1 MSINSFLRPAGNF
14 VKDLGNGQQG
24 AVTVRDYRH
33 AARIFTDADFRL
45 SPKYGFLF
53 YVEFDFNPL
62 ITNVSNTSSQEMGM
76 IVKTVSLPKFTMDV
90 KTHNAYNRKNYVQNS
105 IKYDPVSIVFHDDQS
120 NTITN
125 FWYDYYSFYYQDPKY
140 VDATYAL
147 SHKYVNRPSFDWGY
161 GLNPGAVGN
170 NNPNG
175 YQAYQY
181 IQAIRIYSLYQKQFS
196 EYELINPIITK
207 FDHGQHANGETT
219 SLLEHSMT
227 VEFETVKYYTGY
239 TTGNTAGG
247 YIDLH
252 YDTQPSPISPG
263 QGTDLVDDGNG
274 GFVHA
279 SDQIGD
285 LAGTGALIT
294 PNRSSAVIQSE
305 LKNIGSIND
314 SNAVGYSTT
323 NGGTNARGY
332 SLPNLGNLP
341 TGLASTNALLNSA
354 QITLVNQASSAVGN
368 ASSQLVGKLT
378 QSVNPAVLGVVAT
391 VAAGGGGQLVKTAE
405 NFAIVAGTNLATSAL
420 QKGLTTALN
429 GVGTT
434 VGTALSDYATTA
446 NKELGKV
453 AGSLFGVSG
462 QTLSQEISG
471 LYNNVTQS
479 ITNLAGG
486 NGFITNIDLLANQ
499 YGAADAAVAQATAA
513 YSANAPSY
521 AIQDIA
527 PPF

>member
-14 VKDLGNGQQG
+14 VKDLDNGQQG
-24 AVTVRDYRH
+24 TVTVRDYRH
-33 AARIFTDADFRL
+33 AARIFTDADYRL

-62 ITNVSNTSSQEMGM
+62 ITNISNTSSQEMGM

-120 NTITN
+120 NTVTN
-125 FWYDYYSFYYQDPKY
+125 FWYDYYSFYYQDQKY

-161 GLNPGAVGN
+161 SLNPGVVGN

-181 IQAIRIYSLYQKQFS
+181 IQAIRIYSLYQKKFS

-207 FDHGQHANGETT
+207 FDHGQHTNGENTNV
-219 SLLEHSMT
+219 LENSMT
-227 VEFETVKYYTGY
+227 IEFETVKYYTGY

-252 YDTQPSPISPG
+252 YDNQPSPISPSD
-263 QGTDLVDDGNG
+263 GTDLVDNGTG
-274 GFVHA
+274 GFNRTP
-279 SDQIGD
+279 DQITD
-285 LAGTGALIT
+285 LAGTGSLIT
-294 PNRSSAVIQSE
+294 PSNSGIIQTT
-305 LKNIGSIND
+305 LNNIGGINV

-323 NGGTNARGY
+323 YGGKNSGGY

-341 TGLASTNALLNSA
+341 TGLASTTALLNSA
-354 QITLVNQASSAVGN
+354 QITLANQVGSAVGN
-368 ASSQLVGKLT
+368 ASSQLVGQLT
-378 QSVNPAVLGVVAT
+378 KSVNPAVVGIVAT
-391 VAAGGGGQLVKTAE
+391 VAAGGGGQLLKTAE

-446 NKELGKV
+446 NQELGKV

-479 ITNLAGG
+479 ITNLANG
-486 NGFITNIDLLANQ
+486 NGFITDIDLS
-499 YGAADAAVAQATAA
+499 AATWAAAETAVAQATAA
-513 YSANAPSY
+513 YGADASY
-521 AIQDIA
+521 ALQDLA
-527 PPF
+527 PPY